1 MIKVEIFFCLIEFAK
16 LATKYPGVV
25 FVKVDLCVNKEFG
38 QAHRVTHIPAFILFH
53 NKDEVDRM
61 VGCDM
66 NLLKEKIGNQSSQI
80 RSERLVDPRGCDTSS
95 DSDCDFSEF

>member
-1 MIKVEIFFCLIEFAK
+1 MKSFFCLIEFAK

-38 QAHRVTHIPAFILFH
+38 QAHRVTHIPAFILFN

-66 NLLKEKIGNQSSQI
+66 NLLKEKIGNQSA
-80 RSERLVDPRGCDTSS
+80 RSERLVDPRGGDTSSS
-95 DSDCDFSEF
+95 DSDSDFSDF